1 MLLLDAYVEI
11 HSVKNKSLV
20 CLIGYHETHDNKF
33 PKYMVTASLKSY
45 ERMFESKTKVE
56 PTKGMKIRCDIAL
69 QKDDHHRTWL
79 VFKNFNSV
87 LT

>member
-1 MLLLDAYVEI
+1 MYLLDAYVEI
-11 HSVKNKSLV
+11 HAVKNKSLV

-45 ERMFESKTKVE
+45 ERIFENDVKVE
-56 PTKGMKIRCDIAL
+56 PSKGLKLRCDIAL
-69 QKDDHHRTWL
+69 QKDDQHRTWL
-79 VFKNFNSV
+79 VFKSFKAI